1 MIKTKIFGLGG
12 MQEIGKA
19 AIVIEHGEE
28 IVIID
33 SGIKFADSWQTGIQ
47 GIIPDYTYLKANN
60 HKIKAIFITHG
71 HEDHIG
77 AIPYLLQEL
86 HIPKI
91 YAPKIGC
98 EYIKAKLAERKIK
111 HNTEFVEIDK
121 DMVVKYDQITV
132 DFWTVQH
139 SIPDAFGIRVTT
151 PNGSVADTGDFR
163 IDYTPIGAHTD
174 FDKLERI
181 GKEDLTILFSD
192 STNAMRPDHS
202 PTEQGILQDIEKII
216 KEGKKRVFFTTFASN
231 IERVGAIIEMAE
243 RLGKKVCPFG
253 RSMVNGIKIASRVGY
268 IKVKPNTI
276 IDKKQIAKYDANEIF
291 ILTTGSQGE
300 EMAAL
305 SRMARGQHHQV
316 TIEKDDLIIFSSSAI
331 PGNRMKIE
339 LLINQLT
346 KLGAII
352 KENGI
357 DGRLHTSGH
366 AYKDEHRTVFR
377 KATPSY
383 FIPFHGEYRMS
394 VAHAQTAI
402 ESGVPEENV
411 FIIDNGQVV
420 EMVDRKVRISGEF
433 IDPGPIYI
441 DGITASKSTNK
452 VIAER
457 EKLADSGFVNVV
469 VAINKKKNVIVGRP
483 RLISRGTLFVKSSQ
497 DLMKEAQR
505 LVHGS
510 TLYTIKNKKDWTVN
524 DVKAIIK
531 ERLEPL
537 FYKVKR
543 RRPIIIPVIMFVED
557 KPKKANDSKKKVSI
571 KKTNKKSTVK
581 KTPSNKTN
589 NQNPKPKINKT
600 QVK

>member
-28 IVIID
+28 MVIID

-47 GIIPDYTYLKANN
+47 GIIPDYTYLKANQ

-77 AIPYLLQEL
+77 AIPYLLQEV

-91 YAPKIGC
+91 YASRIGC
-98 EYIKAKLAERKIK
+98 EYIKAKLQERKIK
-111 HNTEFVEIDK
+111 HNTEFIETTK
-121 DMVVKYDQITV
+121 DLVVKYDQLTV

-139 SIPDAFGIRVTT
+139 SIPDAFGVRVKT
-151 PNGSVADTGDFR
+151 PNGTVADTGDFR

-174 FDKLERI
+174 FDKLDKVGEE
-181 GKEDLTILFSD
+181 GLTLLFSD

-202 PTEQGILQDIEKII
+202 PTEQGILEDIQKIIEKAENRIL
-216 KEGKKRVFFTTFASN
+216 FTTFASN
-231 IERVGAIIEMAE
+231 IERVGAVIEMVE
-243 RLGKKVCPFG
+243 KMGKKVCPFG
-253 RSMVNGIKIASRVGY
+253 RSMVNGIKIASRAGY
-268 IKVKPNTI
+268 IKIKPNTI
-276 IDKKQIAKYDANEIF
+276 IDKKQISKYDKNEVV

-316 TIEKDDLIIFSSSAI
+316 KVEKDDLIIFSSSPI

-346 KLGAII
+346 KLGADI

-377 KATPSY
+377 KAKPKY
-383 FIPFHGEYRMS
+383 FTPFHGEYRMS
-394 VAHAQTAI
+394 VAHAQTAV
-402 ESGVPEENV
+402 ECGVKEENI
-411 FIIDNGQVV
+411 FIIDNGQVL
-420 EMVDRKVRISGEF
+420 EMVDEKITLSEEF
-433 IDPGPIYI
+433 INPGPIYI
-441 DGITASKSTNK
+441 DGITASKQTNE

-457 EKLADSGFVNVV
+457 ERLADSGFVNVV
-469 VAINKKKNVIVGRP
+469 VAIDKKKNSIIGRP

-497 DLMKEAQR
+497 ELMNEAQR

-510 TLYTIKNKKDWTVN
+510 TLYTIKNKKDWKVE
-524 DVKAIIK
+524 DVKSIIK

-543 RRPIIIPVIMFVED
+543 RRPIIIPVIIFAEGKKQNGNKRGK
-557 KPKKANDSKKKVSI
+557 KPSNNKKPNNNNNKKQVT
-571 KKTNKKSTVK
+571 KKTQNKQT
-581 KTPSNKTN
+581 
-589 NQNPKPKINKT
+589 PKPKTTQNK
-600 QVK
+600 